1 MSKNKTELI
10 VPEFFEGQIYT
21 KGEEVTN
28 PFSGEAIYLD
38 PISLSIYDF
47 IKGCEAFSN
56 SGMLSKGIIRDFDM
70 SIDWFIKNN
79 PEAYMILLD

>member
-1 MSKNKTELI
+1 MSEIKTELI
-10 VPEFFEGQIYT
+10 VPEFFDGQIYA

-28 PFSGEAIYLD
+28 PYSGESVFLD
-38 PISLSIYDF
+38 AVSLSIYDF

-56 SGMLSKGIIRDFDM
+56 EGILSKGVLRDFDR
-70 SIDWFIKNN
+70 SIDWFIENN

>member
-1 MSKNKTELI
+1 MSENKTELI
-10 VPEFFEGQIYT
+10 APEFFEGEIYT
-21 KGEEVTN
+21 EGKEVTN
-28 PFSGEAIYLD
+28 PFSGESVFLD

-47 IKGCEAFSN
+47 IKGCEEFSN
-56 SGMLSKGIIRDFDM
+56 SGILSKGIIRDFDM

>member
-1 MSKNKTELI
+1 MSEIKTELI
-10 VPEFFEGQIYT
+10 VPEFFDGQIYA

-28 PFSGEAIYLD
+28 PYSGESVFLD

-56 SGMLSKGIIRDFDM
+56 EGILSKGVLRDFDK
-70 SIDWFIKNN
+70 SIDWFIENN
-79 PEAYMILLD
+79 PAAYMILLD